1 MKKGLLPI
9 LLLVGLA
16 STVGAG
22 SEPVRVTVSLEQ
34 RIGPMEIDKFALGQ
48 GGLSPEPMW
57 DNLYLSGANETT
69 TDTCLS
75 SCITCSYA
83 PEAPGWHFALIRRYT
98 GQRMDFGSIVLGG
111 LHCDPQTVYQ
121 GGLLASIPR
130 SSQPK
135 GR

>member
-75 SCITCSYA
+75 SCIAGTYA
-83 PEAPGWHFALIRRYT
+83 PEAPH
-98 GQRMDFGSIVLGG
+98 
-111 LHCDPQTVYQ
+111 
-121 GGLLASIPR
+121 
-130 SSQPK
+130 
-135 GR
+135 